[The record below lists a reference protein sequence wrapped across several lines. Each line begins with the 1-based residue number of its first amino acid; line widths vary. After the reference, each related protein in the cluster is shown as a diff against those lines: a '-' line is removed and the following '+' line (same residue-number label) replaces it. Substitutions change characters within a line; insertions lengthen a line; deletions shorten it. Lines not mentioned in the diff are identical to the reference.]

1 MNFYEKLK
9 HAAQLNRSLVCVGL
23 DPDLKKLPA
32 CLAGKKNPIFE
43 FNKAII
49 DATRDWVCCYKPQIA
64 YYAGQGAEAEL
75 KMTIDYIREQ
85 APLMPVILDAK
96 RSDIGSTAEM
106 YAREAFEQYNADAVT
121 VNPYMGF
128 DTLKPFL
135 DYEDRGVVVLCR
147 NSNPNSGDLQNL
159 MCDGKMV
166 YEHVAELAR
175 DKWNYNRNV
184 ALVVG
189 AGNIWRGVMGR
200 SGGMDRVNADYMGML
215 ATVMNALCLRD
226 FFTAAGVPAIVQS
239 SIGMEPIA
247 PRYDRVKA
255 IRALEAGQLVIFA
268 GGTGSPFFTTDTTA
282 VLRALETDCDA
293 VLKAT
298 KVDGVYT
305 ADPMKD
311 PSARR
316 FATLSFDEALSR
328 QLKVMDS
335 TAFSMCRDND
345 LPIIVFNFSDP
356 ESFEA
361 VLAGDTSYGTI
372 VS

>member
-1 MNFYEKLK
+1 MAREFRFNRVLLK
-9 HAAQLNRSLVCVGL
+9 ISGEA
-23 DPDLKKLPA
+23 LK
-32 CLAGKKNPIFE
+32 GTQE
-43 FNKAII
+43 HGY
-49 DATRDWVCCYKPQIA
+49 D
-64 YYAGQGAEAEL
+64 AEA
-75 KMTIDYIREQ
+75 
-85 APLMPVILDAK
+85 V
-96 RSDIGSTAEM
+96 
-106 YAREAFEQYNADAVT
+106 
-121 VNPYMGF
+121 
-128 DTLKPFL
+128 
-135 DYEDRGVVVLCR
+135 RGVV
-147 NSNPNSGDLQNL
+147 
-159 MCDGKMV
+159 
-166 YEHVAELAR
+166 AR
-175 DKWNYNRNV
+175 VKRIIDQDVEV

-189 AGNIWRGVMGR
+189 AGNVWRGVMGR
-200 SGGMDRVNADYMGML
+200 AGGMDRVNAML

>member
-1 MNFYEKLK
+1 MSREFRFNRVLLK
-9 HAAQLNRSLVCVGL
+9 ISGEA
-23 DPDLKKLPA
+23 LKGTQDHGYDAEAVREVVSRVKR
-32 CLAGKKNPIFE
+32 
-43 FNKAII
+43 II
-49 DATRDWVCCYKPQIA
+49 DQDV
-64 YYAGQGAEAEL
+64 E
-75 KMTIDYIREQ
+75 
-85 APLMPVILDAK
+85 
-96 RSDIGSTAEM
+96 
-106 YAREAFEQYNADAVT
+106 
-121 VNPYMGF
+121 
-128 DTLKPFL
+128 
-135 DYEDRGVVVLCR
+135 
-147 NSNPNSGDLQNL
+147 
-159 MCDGKMV
+159 
-166 YEHVAELAR
+166 
-175 DKWNYNRNV
+175 V

-305 ADPMKD
+305 ADPMND
-311 PSARR
+311 PSAPR
-316 FATLSFDEALSR
+316 FATLTFDEALSR